1 MFSFTK
7 TYNTPSIE
15 QLDALAINVK
25 SKSNERLNSDC
36 AYLLNVFNQTLVES
50 LSSTDKTYHSVDI
63 DASKLNNYIKVTECA
78 NTQYDIISTMNNAGV
93 KVEQRNWS
101 SIKYTF
107 YNKINKTLNL
117 YL

>member
-50 LSSTDKTYHSVDI
+50 LSSTDKT
-63 DASKLNNYIKVTECA
+63 
-78 NTQYDIISTMNNAGV
+78 
-93 KVEQRNWS
+93 
-101 SIKYTF
+101 
-107 YNKINKTLNL
+107 
-117 YL
+117 